1 MPGRGGTMAD
11 KDFVKLKDVTKIYHM
26 GEVEIRA
33 VDGISFS
40 IDKGEFVVVVGPSGA
55 GYETFRGC
63 LF

>member
-55 GYETFRGC
+55 GSETFRGC

>member
-1 MPGRGGTMAD
+1 MAD

-40 IDKGEFVVVVGPSGA
+40 IDKGEFVVVVDPSGA